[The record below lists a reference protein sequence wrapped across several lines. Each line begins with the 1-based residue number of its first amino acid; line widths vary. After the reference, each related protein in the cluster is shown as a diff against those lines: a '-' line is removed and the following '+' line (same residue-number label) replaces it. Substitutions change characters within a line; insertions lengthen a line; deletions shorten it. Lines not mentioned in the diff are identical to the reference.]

1 MSRWSRPSPP
11 RTRSHLSIG
20 HPCMGRPTSS
30 LDYDDSANST
40 YESPQSIY
48 DSPSSYNPSH
58 LSYRVS
64 SQQSINSNIYSNG
77 SQCYDINELSGV
89 SHRTYSQ
96 RSVNSHRVS
105 SPLPIHEEVENVHK
119 QKRHRRVRSI
129 GDIEAAATL
138 PV

>member
-1 MSRWSRPSPP
+1 MSRWGKPSPP

-20 HPCMGRPTSS
+20 HPSIGRPSSS
-30 LDYDDSANST
+30 LEYDDST

-58 LSYRVS
+58 LSFRVS

-77 SQCYDINELSGV
+77 SQCFDISELGGV

-105 SPLPIHEEVENVHK
+105 SPLPVHEEIDSSYK
-119 QKRHRRVRSI
+119 QTRHRRVRSI
-129 GDIEAAATL
+129 GDIEAASIL
-138 PV
+138 PT